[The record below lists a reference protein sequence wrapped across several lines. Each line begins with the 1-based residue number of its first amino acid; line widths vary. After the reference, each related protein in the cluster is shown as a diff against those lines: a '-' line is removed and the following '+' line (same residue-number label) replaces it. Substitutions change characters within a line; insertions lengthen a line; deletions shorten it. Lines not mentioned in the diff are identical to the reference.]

1 MNKKAG
7 YAVSKECP
15 LKPDLAVRPPL
26 STEQALDL
34 AAIFKMLANDTRLRL
49 LHALVREGELCV
61 SELSEA
67 IDMKPQAVSNQLQR
81 LVDRNIVQSKRNGN
95 QIYYRIVNPCIIN
108 LIDRGLCFMEETFNK
123 KR

>member
-15 LKPDLAVRPPL
+15 PKPDLAVRPL
-26 STEQALDL
+26 ISIEQALDL

-67 IDMKPQAVSNQLQR
+67 IDMKPQAVSNQLQK
-81 LVDRNIVQSKRNGN
+81 LVDRKIVQFRRDGN
-95 QIYYRIVNPCIIN
+95 RIYYHIVTPCIFD
-108 LIDRGLCFMEETFNK
+108 LIDRGICLTEATFDNK
-123 KR
+123 K

>member
-1 MNKKAG
+1 MNKKMAG
-7 YAVSKECP
+7 VVFQECP
-15 LKPDLAVRPPL
+15 PKPDLAVRPL
-26 STEQALDL
+26 ISIEQALDL
-34 AAIFKMLANDTRLRL
+34 AAIFKVLANNTRLRL

-61 SELSEA
+61 SELSEV

-108 LIDRGLCFMEETFNK
+108 LIDRGLCLMEETFDNK
-123 KR
+123 K